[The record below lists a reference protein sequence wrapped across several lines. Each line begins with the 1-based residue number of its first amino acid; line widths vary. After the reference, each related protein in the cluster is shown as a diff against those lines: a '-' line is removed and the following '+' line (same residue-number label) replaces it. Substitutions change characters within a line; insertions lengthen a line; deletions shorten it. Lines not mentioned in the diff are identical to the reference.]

1 MRTFVSA
8 PILYNHTRGGC
19 GNYVILYHANVFSV
33 QCGSCPDHTGSHDNL
48 FQGCKTDLIT
58 HLKLC
63 NVDSFFPYFSSI
75 YDISINIHEYVN
87 EIIFI

>member
-1 MRTFVSA
+1 MQM
-8 PILYNHTRGGC
+8 C
-19 GNYVILYHANVFSV
+19 SV
-33 QCGSCPDHTGSHDNL
+33 LWTIFYDIEIVALTENL

-63 NVDSFFPYFSSI
+63 NVYSFFPHFSSI

-87 EIIFI
+87 EIALI